1 MEAHLGGH
9 GGGAG
14 KWEIDGVLYNTLCN
28 ATEQEGLKKRPPF
41 TRLLLI
47 DCHDSHPGTWPWS
60 PPT

>member
-28 ATEQEGLKKRPPF
+28 ATEQEGFKTAVYL
-41 TRLLLI
+41 
-47 DCHDSHPGTWPWS
+47 SAVQ
-60 PPT
+60 